1 LLGVPIPAASIVGF
15 ARVAW
20 PAPPQAQRV
29 SDGVIV
35 IGESVAGVGLAAV
48 VAQARQQSEGLLRDL
63 ER

>member
-1 LLGVPIPAASIVGF
+1 VPIPPASVVGF

-20 PAPPQAQRV
+20 PSPPPALPV
-29 SDGVIV
+29 ADGVIV

-48 VAQARQQSEGLLRDL
+48 VAQARQQSADLLRDF